1 MGNDE
6 VVTRIDL
13 HFGEPEKA
21 EHGFRD
27 AYFDNIAEN
36 WRMECLCGFITAPD
50 FFPLAAEELNDH
62 WTGIVN
68 EARKE
73 KQQ

>member
-6 VVTRIDL
+6 VVTRIEL

-21 EHGFRD
+21 KHGFRD
-27 AYFDNIAEN
+27 ANCSDDVNG
-36 WRMECLCGFITAPD
+36 WRMECLCGFITAPPD
-50 FFPLAAEELNDH
+50 FFPLAAEMLNEH
-62 WTGIVN
+62 WT
-68 EARKE
+68 EAMRKE